1 MIQEL
6 FVKNP
11 DKKVDI
17 LTPAWIVRLLQH
29 SARRRW
35 ELTFGISEVRHQCY
49 YRSSDRFEK
58 TDGVTKRTEHKNR

>member
-17 LTPAWIVRLLQH
+17 LTPAWIVRLLRQ

-35 ELTFGISEVRHQCY
+35 KLKFRISEVGHQCY
-49 YRSSDRFEK
+49 YRSSGRFEK
-58 TDGVTKRTEHKNR
+58 TDGVTKRTERKNR